1 MRKCQC
7 CRSNA
12 ASWMWQPELDSWYLP
27 GWHIRGFASLR
38 ICDECKE
45 KYESGETITVN
56 RKEYTHSKVERP

>member
-1 MRKCQC
+1 
-7 CRSNA
+7 
-12 ASWMWQPELDSWYLP
+12 MWQPELDSWYLP